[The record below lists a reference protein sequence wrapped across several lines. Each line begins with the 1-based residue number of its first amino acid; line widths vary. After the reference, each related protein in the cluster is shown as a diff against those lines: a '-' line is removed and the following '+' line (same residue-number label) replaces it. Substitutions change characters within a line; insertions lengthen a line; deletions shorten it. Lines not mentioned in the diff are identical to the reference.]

1 MANSSR
7 LEKNRNGQM
16 LIPMNVDSNSLD
28 YHFINSAKLCILIV
42 MLFFNGGLIAWA
54 NNSYFNIS
62 LYILLF
68 IFLFIVDTLVLRYAI
83 LEEKYYYRMYKKMKQ
98 FEIST
103 PSVFWNIV
111 SMKDTEDGTILV
123 YSDGKVG
130 VVVKLERDTIIGKDD
145 DFEEIHYDAIS
156 DFYKELNLKNLKY
169 VQLNIME
176 QAGKD
181 PRLQKLDEL
190 VAKTSNKNI
199 ARIVESQV
207 GYIKRITRAT
217 LFETDYFLIYSDNI
231 NSTDV
236 IIQDTVDCVYK
247 ILSGGFIGFSI
258 LNSDEILE
266 LFKDE
271 NNVKYFDYTEATVN
285 VYKNYGINI
294 PKAFDIKSIQYD
306 DNTTDDIDSSRYN
319 KLVQLLNK
327 VNKGEINID
336 EYNIK
341 ETLRETSVT
350 LNKAYKGVQLTDD
363 IKKDTDNIIED
374 IDNNIFE
381 IGDEGTRVEKIIGDV
396 IDDIIY
402 KKEE

>member
-1 MANSSR
+1 
-7 LEKNRNGQM
+7 M

-28 YHFINSAKLCILIV
+28 YHFINSAKLCILVV
-42 MLFFNGGLIAWA
+42 MLFINGGLIAWA
-54 NNSYFNIS
+54 NNSYFNTS

-68 IFLFIVDTLVLRYAI
+68 IFLFIIDSLVLRYAI
-83 LEEKYYYRMYKKMKQ
+83 FEEKYYYRMYKKMKQ

-111 SMKDTEDGTILV
+111 SMKETEDGTILV

-130 VVVKLERDTIIGKDD
+130 VVVKMERDTIIGKDEGFD
-145 DFEEIHYDAIS
+145 EIHYDALS
-156 DFYKELNLKNLKY
+156 DFYKELNIKDLKY

-190 VAKTSNKNI
+190 VTKTTNKNI

-207 GYIKRITRAT
+207 GYIKRVTRAT

-231 NSTDV
+231 NSADI
-236 IIQDTVDCVYK
+236 IIQDAIDCIYK
-247 ILSGGFIGFSI
+247 LLSGGFIGFSI
-258 LNSDEILE
+258 LNSDDIIE

-294 PKAFDIKSIQYD
+294 PKAFDIVNIEYEDGTS
-306 DNTTDDIDSSRYN
+306 DSLDTVGLN
-319 KLVQLLNK
+319 KLKQLVIK
-327 VNKGEINID
+327 VNKGDMRID

-341 ETLRETSVT
+341 ETLRENNNTSKKV
-350 LNKAYKGVQLTDD
+350 YKGIEIKDD
-363 IKKDTDNIIED
+363 EIRVEEEIIGD
-374 IDNNIFE
+374 IDDNIFE
-381 IGDEGTRVEKIIGDV
+381 IEKEGKVEKIIGGV

-402 KKEE
+402 KE

>member
-1 MANSSR
+1 
-7 LEKNRNGQM
+7 M

-28 YHFINSAKLCILIV
+28 YHFINSAKLCILVV
-42 MLFFNGGLIAWA
+42 MVFINGGLIAWA
-54 NNSYFNIS
+54 NNSYFNTS

-68 IFLFIVDTLVLRYAI
+68 IFLFIIDSLVLRYAI
-83 LEEKYYYRMYKKMKQ
+83 FEEKYYYRMYKKMKQ

-111 SMKDTEDGTILV
+111 SMKETEDGTILV

-130 VVVKLERDTIIGKDD
+130 VVVKMERDTIIGKDENFD
-145 DFEEIHYDAIS
+145 EIHYDALS
-156 DFYKELNLKNLKY
+156 DFYKELNIKDLKY
-169 VQLNIME
+169 VQLNVME

-190 VAKTSNKNI
+190 VTKTTNKNI

-231 NSTDV
+231 NSADI
-236 IIQDTVDCVYK
+236 IIQDAIDCIYK
-247 ILSGGFIGFSI
+247 LLSGGFIGFSI
-258 LNSDEILE
+258 LNSDDIIE

-294 PKAFDIKSIQYD
+294 PKAFDIVNIEYEDGTS
-306 DNTTDDIDSSRYN
+306 DSLDTVGLN
-319 KLVQLLNK
+319 KLKQLVIK
-327 VNKGEINID
+327 VNKGNIRID

-341 ETLRETSVT
+341 ETLRENNNTT
-350 LNKAYKGVQLTDD
+350 NKVYKGIKITDD
-363 IKKDTDNIIED
+363 EKEVEKEEIIED
-374 IDNNIFE
+374 IDDNIFE
-381 IGDEGTRVEKIIGDV
+381 IEKEGKVEKIIGGV

-402 KKEE
+402 KE